1 MPAVKPYKTPWES
14 AQALVADH
22 ALAKY
27 GIADADPL
35 RVVTELVFAPSTSH
49 IAEDGTITYDGPS
62 PELRLSAAK
71 TLLKYTRPE
80 VRAIHMHVEGNV
92 DIQHS
97 HVAEEATSK
106 ARTLL
111 TLLGARKYRSGV
123 VEEGEIA
130 TALLEAP
137 TDPVQ
142 H

>member
-35 RVVTELVFAPSTSH
+35 RVVTELVFAPSEPRV
-49 IAEDGTITYDGPS
+49 AEDGTVYWTGAT
-62 PELRLSAAK
+62 PELRLAAAK

-80 VRAIHMHVEGNV
+80 VRAIHMHVEGQV
-92 DIQHS
+92 DVDVTHKAQEATQRAKQLLS
-97 HVAEEATSK
+97 MLGATKYEAGRREQDVEEAVLVDLPPEST
-106 ARTLL
+106 
-111 TLLGARKYRSGV
+111 
-123 VEEGEIA
+123 
-130 TALLEAP
+130 
-137 TDPVQ
+137 Q